1 MNVKKAI
8 KKLQEWV
15 GIIDSE
21 YLTECDWSI
30 ASEHLNKRI
39 NEQEDRLASLKEEL
53 RSVEAKVRPL
63 DIDVSSMRCAIEKVC
78 LRINRTLG
86 ADKAAITKVEECEQL
101 CEDTRMRLDVL
112 KDELHSL
119 QNKIPEGAG
128 ALSGSTAE
136 SVQNLST
143 QFETAIERI
152 NHSFDALYQRVAT
165 LEASSKEKA
174 TDLKAMQ
181 DNARAWDNTISK
193 RLGFIET
200 KQKVHHKDITEIQ
213 GALTTLRDETVQE
226 VLTISGK
233 IEALQV
239 EKLEEKL
246 QCSVDDHRTDL
257 FKLSEVVAEM
267 AEKIEHLQQSVDVC
281 NGSLLEMQKYTI
293 LCASSKKPTD
303 ARKPIGDVEAIE
315 DNPPGIDFCDAI
327 SGRSVRLVT
336 RGAWAGWVCYQSDN
350 HWIKLY
356 EAAELAALGVIRLR
370 LVETETQKPAEGEP
384 KHFKFWDEAREN
396 LAERIERLET
406 KQQCFMSTAMSGL
419 DEVREAVLNRRV
431 DVREQFR
438 GVTSRLDT
446 LEAEQRVTRTD
457 ISNLGESIQRLQN
470 SKDVMG
476 IVAIEADKNP
486 CDTCE
491 QPMNASTPKECP
503 KVPGKPCPRYNNI
516 EINWTVTEE
525 VK

>member
-78 LRINRTLG
+78 SRINSTLG

-233 IEALQV
+233 VGWTL
-239 EKLEEKL
+239 L
-246 QCSVDDHRTDL
+246 R
-257 FKLSEVVAEM
+257 
-267 AEKIEHLQQSVDVC
+267 QSK
-281 NGSLLEMQKYTI
+281 G
-293 LCASSKKPTD
+293 
-303 ARKPIGDVEAIE
+303 
-315 DNPPGIDFCDAI
+315 
-327 SGRSVRLVT
+327 
-336 RGAWAGWVCYQSDN
+336 
-350 HWIKLY
+350 
-356 EAAELAALGVIRLR
+356 
-370 LVETETQKPAEGEP
+370 
-384 KHFKFWDEAREN
+384 
-396 LAERIERLET
+396 
-406 KQQCFMSTAMSGL
+406 
-419 DEVREAVLNRRV
+419 
-431 DVREQFR
+431 
-438 GVTSRLDT
+438 
-446 LEAEQRVTRTD
+446 
-457 ISNLGESIQRLQN
+457 
-470 SKDVMG
+470 
-476 IVAIEADKNP
+476 
-486 CDTCE
+486 
-491 QPMNASTPKECP
+491 
-503 KVPGKPCPRYNNI
+503 
-516 EINWTVTEE
+516 
-525 VK
+525 